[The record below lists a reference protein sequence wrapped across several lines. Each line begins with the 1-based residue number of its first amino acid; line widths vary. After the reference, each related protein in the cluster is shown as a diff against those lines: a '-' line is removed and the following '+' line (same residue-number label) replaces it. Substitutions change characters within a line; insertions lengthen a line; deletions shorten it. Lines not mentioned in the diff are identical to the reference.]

1 MVSRVYMLYLYVY
14 IYLYVGLQ
22 QQSQARSPAWAKPGS
37 ARAALDTARV
47 ALPAVDLKMPFK
59 LILLA

>member
-1 MVSRVYMLYLYVY
+1 MLYLYVC

-22 QQSQARSPAWAKPGS
+22 HQSQARSQAWANPGS

-47 ALPAVDLKMPFK
+47 ALPAVDLKNA
-59 LILLA
+59 L